1 MGLLM
6 KEAKSKLTYSG
17 VRHWSLVKLKEKYP
31 EEYSKIFTD
40 RCLELGVQFSGRGFE
55 NIKTL
60 AQKVSSLESEL
71 ERIKRENN
79 WLKQESED
87 KERLTS
93 FLENLKDR

>member
-1 MGLLM
+1 MTNDNH
-6 KEAKSKLTYSG
+6 KLTYSG

-31 EEYSKIFTD
+31 EQYSKIFTD

-60 AQKVSSLESEL
+60 AQKVSNLESEL

-79 WLKQESED
+79 WLKQESQD